1 MPTQAKMEAVE
12 LLKDKFERSSIVITT
27 NYSGLPVSEMT
38 ELRRA
43 LREAN
48 IEYRIIKNS
57 LAYIAADQAGKPA
70 IKDVINGP
78 TGVAFGYE
86 DPLEPARALSGFI
99 RANRSSLAIMGGEMD
114 GRQLTRDQVN
124 QLATLPGREE
134 LLAQLLIANEQP
146 GDGTGECAQWSDC
159 SACTSASRA
168 CGQSP
173 AGKKRNIFR
182 SKNCFS

>member
-1 MPTQAKMEAVE
+1 MPTQAKEDAVE

-48 IEYRIIKNS
+48 VEYRIIKNT

-99 RANRSSLAIMGGEMD
+99 RTNRSSLAIMGGEMD
-114 GRQLTRDQVN
+114 GRPLTSDQVN
-124 QLATLPGREE
+124 QLATMPGREE
-134 LLAQLLIANEQP
+134 LVAQLLMRMNSPVAGLVNVLNGPIAALARVLQ
-146 GDGTGECAQWSDC
+146 GHVD
-159 SACTSASRA
+159 
-168 CGQSP
+168 
-173 AGKKRNIFR
+173 NIQQQEA
-182 SKNCFS
+182 

>member
-1 MPTQAKMEAVE
+1 MPTQAKEDAVE

-48 IEYRIIKNS
+48 VEYRIIKNT

-99 RANRSSLAIMGGEMD
+99 RTNRSSLAIMGGEMD
-114 GRQLTRDQVN
+114 GRPLTSDQVN
-124 QLATLPGREE
+124 QLATMPGREE
-134 LLAQLLIANEQP
+134 LVAQLLMRMN
-146 GDGTGECAQWSDC
+146 
-159 SACTSASRA
+159 
-168 CGQSP
+168 SP
-173 AGKKRNIFR
+173 AAGLVNVLNGPIAALARVLQGHVDNIQQQEA
-182 SKNCFS
+182 

>member
-124 QLATLPGREE
+124 QLATMPGREA
-134 LLAQLLIANEQP
+134 LLAQLLMRMN
-146 GDGTGECAQWSDC
+146 
-159 SACTSASRA
+159 
-168 CGQSP
+168 SP
-173 AGKKRNIFR
+173 ATGLVNVLNGPIAALARVLQGHVDNLQQQET
-182 SKNCFS
+182 